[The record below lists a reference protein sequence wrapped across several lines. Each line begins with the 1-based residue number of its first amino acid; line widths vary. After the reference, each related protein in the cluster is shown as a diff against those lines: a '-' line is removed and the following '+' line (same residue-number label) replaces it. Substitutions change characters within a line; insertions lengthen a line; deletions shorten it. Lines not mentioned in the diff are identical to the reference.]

1 MRWELLF
8 YVIIQFVIFFYY
20 YYSPFYE
27 LSKLANSML
36 FLFFYYLN
44 GFFLIY
50 SSNAFHSVALLFA
63 FYRTCN
69 VLLLLFSSSSHVF
82 ISIFF
87 LFIYFFVNFLPFY
100 FTFIPSDHHQWTSDA
115 HQSCYI
121 FTCAYKN
128 VVVGFGLKDKIP
140 IRKYLSISHIQ
151 RAIICRLLSYQNTCV
166 DPLHTHR
173 TIWHIHSHFL
183 HRCFSIFSIFPVR
196 TDFGEMLRF
205 HK

>member
-1 MRWELLF
+1 MRIVVLC
-8 YVIIQFVIFFYY
+8 YYTIRYFFYY

-27 LSKLANSML
+27 LSKLANSMF
-36 FLFFYYLN
+36 FLFFTIWTDFFSSIYLMLFTVWLCCLLFIVHVCSPSS
-44 GFFLIY
+44 FFLLFTC
-50 SSNAFHSVALLFA
+50 FHFD
-63 FYRTCN
+63 
-69 VLLLLFSSSSHVF
+69 
-82 ISIFF
+82 FF
-87 LFIYFFVNFLPFY
+87 LFIYFFVYFLSFY

-151 RAIICRLLSYQNTCV
+151 RAIICRLRSYQNTCV